1 MSARFYLGVGFA
13 CLLGVAGFL
22 GGYSLATHRTSG
34 RIAALESERDLAVAA
49 SADYR
54 GELGRAG
61 ELAGQLAD
69 GLAGAIERASR
80 AKDYRRSAQEYIDAI
95 RATSRGLGILAGLGT
110 VENTEPSPVAD
121 SE

>member
-1 MSARFYLGVGFA
+1 MSARFYIGVCFA
-13 CLLGVAGFL
+13 CLLGVAGFI
-22 GGYSLATHRTSG
+22 GGYSLANHRFSE

-49 SADYR
+49 AADYR
-54 GELGRAG
+54 GQLGRAG

-69 GLAGAIERASR
+69 GLAGAIARAAKSTNYR
-80 AKDYRRSAQEYIDAI
+80 AGAQIYIDAI
-95 RATSRGLGILAGLGT
+95 REASRGLGILAGLGT